1 MENSK
6 NKKIGLYSLIIVI
19 VIVVII
25 LLCKCCQSNN
35 IASYFDNIDEDWK
48 VIGDAQEGD
57 AKPNYYKNEGNP
69 GGYISADDDA
79 AGGVWYWSAP
89 KKFLGD
95 KSSAYGKK
103 LEFSLKQS
111 SVENQFDADDVVLVG
126 NEFRIAFNTPQNPG
140 VDWTDY
146 SIKLDEH
153 SGWKLN
159 DVNGNVLSKEDFV
172 KVLSKL
178 TAIYIRGEFI
188 EGEDTGGLDSVVLYL
203 K

>member
-6 NKKIGLYSLIIVI
+6 NKKIGIYSLIVVI

-35 IASYFDNIDEDWK
+35 IASYFDNIDDDWK
-48 VIGDAQEGD
+48 VMGDAQEGN
-57 AKPNYYKNEGNP
+57 AKPNYHKNEGNP

-126 NEFRIAFNTPQNPG
+126 NEIRVAFNTPHNPE

-146 SIKLDEH
+146 

-159 DVNGNVLSKEDFV
+159 DVNGNELSKEDFV
-172 KVLSKL
+172 KVLSNL
-178 TAIYIRGEFI
+178 SAIYIRGEFI
-188 EGEDTGGLDSVVLYL
+188 EGEDTGALDSVVLYL